1 MAWEVAVR
9 GRTYEKIYRR
19 NCNLL
24 YTAFYVL
31 HFAAVC
37 GTYRWYGDGR
47 FNSVRDP
54 DPVHLGMVVL
64 ILFATLILSI
74 LLSSISKNRIKYL
87 YPAAAAAAFLPS
99 VFLHYNGTAFV
110 HAVWCFVVAVV
121 GMLLGTIIFKALH
134 RKS

>member
-1 MAWEVAVR
+1 MKRYIAEIV
-9 GRTYEKIYRR
+9 IF
-19 NCNLL
+19 CIQLFM
-24 YTAFYVL
+24 FYISPL
-31 HFAAVC
+31 FA
-37 GTYRWYGDGR
+37 GPTDGM
-47 FNSVRDP
+47 
-54 DPVHLGMVVL
+54 GMVVL

-74 LLSSISKNRIKYL
+74 LLGSISKNRIKYV
-87 YPAAAAAAFLPS
+87 YPAAAATAFLPS